1 MKTFDEALDAYFE
14 YFGVHYPY
22 AIGVGFPGK
31 TDAENIAIIERCI
44 RENKSIH
51 FTPEYIPECDY

>member
-22 AIGVGFPGK
+22 AVGVGFPGK

-44 RENKSIH
+44 RENKPVD
-51 FTPEYIPECDY
+51 FQPDYQDGCLY